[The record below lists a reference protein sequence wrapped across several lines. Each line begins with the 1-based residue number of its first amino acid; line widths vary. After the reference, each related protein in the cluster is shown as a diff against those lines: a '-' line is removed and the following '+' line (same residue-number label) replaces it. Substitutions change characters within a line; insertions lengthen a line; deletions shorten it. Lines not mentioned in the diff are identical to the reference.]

1 MSLLSFFASGAEA
14 GPHVSLKAEELFTLG
29 GISIT
34 NSMLYGFIISL
45 LITISL
51 IAISRK
57 ATVKPQKGLVQ
68 LIEMGMEFLIDA
80 TEPIIGSRKKAEQ
93 YAPLFGTFFFFIV
106 LTNLSGLLPVVGEG
120 ITINGIPAF
129 RPFTADVNGTI
140 ALSIVAI
147 ISVQILSI
155 KESGI
160 LGHLKHYFTDKP
172 LNPINFFIGILEVFG
187 EFTRI
192 ASLSL
197 RLFLNTAV
205 GEILIAVFA
214 FIGGYGS
221 SFTLIPIVVFEVLVA
236 LIQAYVFTILTATY
250 LGLATAH
257 AHDEHEHSE
266 SLDHSPATLSP
277 GEARV

>member
-1 MSLLSFFASGAEA
+1 MKFLSTFAAEA
-14 GPHVSLKAEELFTLG
+14 GPHVSLKAEEIFTLG
-29 GISIT
+29 GFSVT
-34 NSMLYGFIISL
+34 NAMLYGVLISV
-45 LITISL
+45 LITILL
-51 IAISRK
+51 ISAARK
-57 ATVKPQKGLVQ
+57 SKIKPQKGLVQ
-68 LIEMGMEFLIDA
+68 LLEMAMEFIINT

-120 ITINGIPAF
+120 ITIGETPVF
-129 RPFTADVNGTI
+129 RPMTADINGTI
-140 ALSIVAI
+140 ALSVVAI
-147 ISVQILSI
+147 ILVQILSI
-155 KESGI
+155 KEAGV

-172 LNPINFFIGILEVFG
+172 LNPINLFIGILEVFG
-187 EFTRI
+187 EFTRV

-221 SFTLIPIVVFEVLVA
+221 TFTLLPIVTFEVLVA

-257 AHDEHEHSE
+257 AHEERAAGE
-266 SLDHSPATLSP
+266 EIDHSHSPLSP
-277 GEARV
+277 SEARV